1 MVCNAM
7 PAHLFQSLMAIRKN
21 SLTSIRV
28 IQTVQCLHIKF
39 LSEKKHDICI
49 FYTII
54 SNEEFG
60 FFDIESV

>member
-1 MVCNAM
+1 M
-7 PAHLFQSLMAIRKN
+7 PAHSFQSLMAIRKN